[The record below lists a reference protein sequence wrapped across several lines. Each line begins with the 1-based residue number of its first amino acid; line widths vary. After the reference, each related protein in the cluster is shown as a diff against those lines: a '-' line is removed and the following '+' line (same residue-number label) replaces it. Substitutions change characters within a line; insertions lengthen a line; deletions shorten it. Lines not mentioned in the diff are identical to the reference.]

1 MIKTSDH
8 GQIFLDYVIEHH
20 RFYLDISLSQKRPLK
35 NELSA
40 NWFLTKRD
48 PKLNKLFSKF
58 RGLHFS
64 NVPIPMTMFEILI
77 IPIVKRVA
85 HRSVTP

>member
-48 PKLNKLFSKF
+48 PKLNKLFSF
-58 RGLHFS
+58 NFS

-77 IPIVKRVA
+77 IPIVKQAA
-85 HRSVTP
+85 HTSVTP

>member
-20 RFYLDISLSQKRPLK
+20 RLYLDISYSEKKPLT

-40 NWFLTKRD
+40 NWFLSKRN
-48 PKLNKLFSKF
+48 PKLNELFSDI
-58 RGLHFS
+58 RGLNFL
-64 NVPIPMTMFEILI
+64 NVPIPMTMFQILI
-77 IPIVKRVA
+77 DSI
-85 HRSVTP
+85 

>member
-20 RFYLDISLSQKRPLK
+20 RLYLDISYSQKKPLT

-40 NWFLTKRD
+40 NWFLSKRN
-48 PKLNKLFSKF
+48 PKLNELFSDI
-58 RGLHFS
+58 RGLNFL
-64 NVPIPMTMFEILI
+64 NVPIPMTMFQILI
-77 IPIVKRVA
+77 IPIVRQPA
-85 HRSVTP
+85 A

>member
-20 RFYLDISLSQKRPLK
+20 RFYLDISLLAKRPLK

-48 PKLNKLFSKF
+48 PNINELFSKF
-58 RGLHFS
+58 RALHFS

-77 IPIVKRVA
+77 IPIIKQAAHVK
-85 HRSVTP
+85 P